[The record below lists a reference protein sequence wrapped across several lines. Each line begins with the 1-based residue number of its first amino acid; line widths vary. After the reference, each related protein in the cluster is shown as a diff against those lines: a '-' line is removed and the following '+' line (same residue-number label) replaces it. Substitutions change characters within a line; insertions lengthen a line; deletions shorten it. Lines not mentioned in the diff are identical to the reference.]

1 MRAHFPGNVIFNVC
15 IIFLKLHNK
24 TKLSQVWKYSLEI
37 TVSPRHSAL
46 YDIQVMSSF
55 SLIYPHLCQSTYPYH
70 GYLIITYIDSI
81 HLLLAR
87 LLTVLLIHCIHLLFA
102 VACFS
107 NISIHTELW
116 FHWYL
121 DSFLWSHSLPE
132 PSATQRK
139 TSDAHIG
146 NYRYQRLSRAL
157 IFSLIQ
163 KENRIGT
170 LFRFCKRSEV
180 HKLANPE
187 HSTTFYLITLV
198 Y

>member
-1 MRAHFPGNVIFNVC
+1 MKIFVRNNC
-15 IIFLKLHNK
+15 ITTSFRVVWYPSDEFL
-24 TKLSQVWKYSLEI
+24 
-37 TVSPRHSAL
+37 
-46 YDIQVMSSF
+46 F
-55 SLIYPHLCQSTYPYH
+55 PHLPALVSK
-70 GYLIITYIDSI
+70 YLSI
-81 HLLLAR
+81 SR
-87 LLTVLLIHCIHLLFA
+87 LFNNNVYWLHTPAVSQTSYGTVNSLHPSLVLFA

-139 TSDAHIG
+139 TSAAHIG
-146 NYRYQRLSRAL
+146 NYRYQRLSREL